1 MPLFTV
7 TKESMRNEQS
17 FSAILDI
24 LTAQLRS
31 RYYYARFMIYR
42 PFIFKALH
50 YSELMSPEDRQ
61 LAGRCLQSA
70 LLWPIAMS
78 TCKDRKRLVPVL
90 FAWTQNFLGVLL
102 ILRMITVND
111 CMGQI
116 ARDYL
121 DANEIK
127 DTVLLLL
134 NWMRDMKQVDGIA
147 EWSWNILAAMYN
159 EVPGVME

>member
-1 MPLFTV
+1 
-7 TKESMRNEQS
+7 
-17 FSAILDI
+17 
-24 LTAQLRS
+24 
-31 RYYYARFMIYR
+31 
-42 PFIFKALH
+42 
-50 YSELMSPEDRQ
+50 
-61 LAGRCLQSA
+61 
-70 LLWPIAMS
+70 MS